1 MHTTHRH
8 DMQEQ
13 TTSPAHACSVQHGP
27 THEQLQETVFS
38 LWCFSFGGLICS
50 ARQSL
55 LRQDSRSRHMRL
67 LLANLD
73 ETQIL
78 IPPCLQ
84 TQQGY
89 AQSWPGQLV
98 GMNRWSRM
106 PLQHIQIHHKTD
118 HVSEIQLNDVYKAS
132 LWAIQHLHCRPWLS
146 AMNVIYSHANE
157 DSMNIFIYHGMHILQ
172 FVATIFCW
180 EHHHTHNQSCTTT
193 PHSAVECAAVSVSS
207 MDLAD
212 NYHQDLLKGRKAPN
226 LVRRWEEHWHFHWQR
241 NNRWV
246 YQFSRV
252 QSAEHCS
259 VATTEVTSKTTA
271 VMHCM

>member
-1 MHTTHRH
+1 MPPDATRWCTILAR
-8 DMQEQ
+8 
-13 TTSPAHACSVQHGP
+13 AACCPEPRIKDATATYG
-27 THEQLQETVFS
+27 
-38 LWCFSFGGLICS
+38 
-50 ARQSL
+50 
-55 LRQDSRSRHMRL
+55 
-67 LLANLD
+67 
-73 ETQIL
+73 
-78 IPPCLQ
+78 
-84 TQQGY
+84 
-89 AQSWPGQLV
+89 
-98 GMNRWSRM
+98 SRM
-106 PLQHIQIHHKTD
+106 PLQQIQIHHKTD
-118 HVSEIQLNDVYKAS
+118 HISEIQLNDVYKAS

-157 DSMNIFIYHGMHILQ
+157 DSMNIFIYQGMHILQ
-172 FVATIFCW
+172 FIATIFCW

-226 LVRRWEEHWHFHWQR
+226 SVRRWEERWHFHWQR

-259 VATTEVTSKTTA
+259 VATTEVTSKITA
-271 VMHCM
+271 VMYYT